1 MSRFAFDVSIY
12 GLEELSPVLSQARVR
27 LFYKGL
33 NRNYT
38 YITDEFAEKLLKTLP
53 YTPVIG
59 KFEDGDFTNHGRN
72 GEQLQVYGV
81 VPETPNVTWEDHLDK
96 DDVTR
101 TYACCDV
108 LLFTGRFPEAKIIAS
123 GTAQSME
130 LYDKSVKGDWVY
142 ENGKKFYRFDDA
154 CFIGVCAL
162 GENTEPC
169 FEGAAFYEYASS
181 LREVIEEIKKYNN
194 GGGATMDIQFKLSD
208 SQKLNMLFDLI
219 NSEGYFEN
227 TVCEVYDDYALC
239 YNYES
244 NKYFRAYYT
253 KNDETD
259 SIEITE
265 RVDAYVLDVTEDE
278 YEVLK
283 RLGEISN
290 NSYAL
295 IEEEVNAYREQK
307 EKEST
312 EFEVDEEVEEA
323 IEEEVEAEEIEEVTE
338 DEDAA
343 DEELDEEE
351 TEETE
356 VEDEVEEIEEVE
368 ETEESAEPG
377 TDYELEISK
386 LNSQISELNSKIA
399 TYELENK
406 ELSEYK
412 LNSENEKKSKFLSKY
427 AKKLPKDIVEE
438 FKAKLAE
445 YELDAFKEKVSAKV
459 LESVESNDDNIF
471 GEEEYLP
478 NGQFTSNEVTPKTAG
493 ERLLADFLK
502 TKKN

>member
-1 MSRFAFDVSIY
+1 MSKFAFDVSIY
-12 GLEELSPVLSQARVR
+12 NLEELSPVLSQARVR
-27 LFYKGL
+27 LFYTGL

-59 KFEDGDFTNHGRN
+59 KFEDGDFTNHGR

-81 VPETPNVTWEDHLDK
+81 VPENPNVTWEDHLDK
-96 DDVTR
+96 DNVTR
-101 TYACCDV
+101 KYACCDV
-108 LLFTGRFPEAKIIAS
+108 ILFTGRFPEAKIIAN
-123 GTAQSME
+123 GTGQSME

-181 LREVIEEIKKYNN
+181 LKEVLEEIKKYNN

-208 SQKLNMLFDLI
+208 SQKLNMLFDLL
-219 NSEGYFEN
+219 NSEGFYEN

-265 RVDAYVLDVTEDE
+265 RVDAYVLDVTENE

-290 NSYAL
+290 NNYAS

-312 EFEVDEEVEEA
+312 EFEATAGEEA
-323 IEEEVEAEEIEEVTE
+323 
-338 DEDAA
+338 
-343 DEELDEEE
+343 EE
-351 TEETE
+351 TEEGAAENEETE
-356 VEDEVEEIEEVE
+356 ENEEPVEDTVE
-368 ETEESAEPG
+368 ETEEVEESTEEPAEEPG
-377 TDYELEISK
+377 TDFELEISQLK
-386 LNSQISELNSKIA
+386 SQISELNGKIA

-412 LNSENEKKSKFLSKY
+412 LNSENEKKSNFLSKY
-427 AKKLPKDIVEE
+427 AKKLPQEIVDE
-438 FKAKLAE
+438 FKAKLSE
-445 YELDAFKEKVSAKV
+445 YELEAFKEKVSAKV
-459 LESVESNDDNIF
+459 LENVDNIF
-471 GEEEYLP
+471 DKEEEYLP
-478 NGQFTSNEVTPKTAG
+478 NGQFESVEVKAKTAG
-493 ERLLADFLK
+493 EKLLADFIK
-502 TKKN
+502 NKKN